1 MRITMPTA
9 VIEGTQL
16 TVMPFRADAVIG
28 TMSVPT
34 LVQLVPS
41 PRREEDTK
49 TLKAASGAVRR
60 HAELRALV
68 QRALKSTQKG
78 KNVGSYAEYLAD
90 GVNGELGAGWST
102 PPITFWHAGPLAA
115 LSDELLPGTGLR
127 SLTIAPGTSVVAID
141 GETQTTA
148 WHELYDDP
156 ERFGLTYAELAQ
168 VRVPFELYVDL
179 SVADA
184 RQIFYDRN
192 VQGVAVAK
200 NLAMSMDQR
209 DFATR
214 LAHRVAEAV
223 KVDIDG
229 RLVPFTKFVNATK
242 RQVGKAEPEV
252 VTLSAMRALVITAV
266 YGKGGLSRSAETVH
280 EDELPSGATAEQV
293 EQYVVPALARLI
305 AEHAQH
311 FLSRS
316 ALTAPAVLAGLGIA
330 VHHTTP
336 WADPSNAMSARELD
350 RLLAGI
356 CWERE
361 ARYWDGVAAKAGA
374 SGRLN
379 FSGGVKD
386 SGGRVADALLYPG
399 TEAGRRIRGQ

>member
-1 MRITMPTA
+1 MQITLPTT
-9 VIEGTQL
+9 VVEGIQL

-28 TMSVPT
+28 TMSVAT

-41 PRREEDTK
+41 PRREEDAK

-78 KNVGSYAEYLAD
+78 RNVGSYAEYIAD
-90 GVNGELGAGWST
+90 GVKGELGAGWST

-127 SLTIAPGTSVVAID
+127 TLTITPGTCVVAID

-156 ERFGLTYAELAQ
+156 ERFGLTYAELATI
-168 VRVPFELYVDL
+168 RVPFELYVDL

-192 VQGVAVAK
+192 VQGVVVAK

-214 LAHRVAEAV
+214 LAHRLADSV
-223 KVDIDG
+223 KVEADG
-229 RLVPFTKFVNATK
+229 KLVPFTKLVNASK
-242 RQVGKAEPEV
+242 RQVGKTDPEV
-252 VTLSAMRALVITAV
+252 ITLSALRALVITAI
-266 YGKGGLSRSAETVH
+266 YGRAGLGRSAETVH
-280 EDELPSGATAEQV
+280 EDELPAGANTEQV
-293 EQYVVPALARLI
+293 EGSVVPLLARLI
-305 AEHAQH
+305 SDH
-311 FLSRS
+311 FPHFASRS
-316 ALTAPAVLAGLGIA
+316 AITAPAVLAGLGIA
-330 VHHTTP
+330 VHQTTP
-336 WADPSNAMSARELD
+336 WADPMNALGVEDLH
-350 RLLAGI
+350 RLLADI
-356 CWERE
+356 RWDRE
-361 ARYWDGVAAKAGA
+361 PRYWDGVAAKA
-374 SGRLN
+374 STTGRLN

-386 SGGRVADALLYPG
+386 SGGRVADAILYPA
-399 TEAGRRIRGQ
+399 TETGRRIRGQ

>member
-1 MRITMPTA
+1 M
-9 VIEGTQL
+9 
-16 TVMPFRADAVIG
+16 
-28 TMSVPT
+28 
-34 LVQLVPS
+34 
-41 PRREEDTK
+41 
-49 TLKAASGAVRR
+49 
-60 HAELRALV
+60 
-68 QRALKSTQKG
+68 
-78 KNVGSYAEYLAD
+78 
-90 GVNGELGAGWST
+90 
-102 PPITFWHAGPLAA
+102 
-115 LSDELLPGTGLR
+115 
-127 SLTIAPGTSVVAID
+127 
-141 GETQTTA
+141 
-148 WHELYDDP
+148 
-156 ERFGLTYAELAQ
+156 
-168 VRVPFELYVDL
+168 PFELYVDL

-209 DFATR
+209 DFAAR
-214 LAHRVAEAV
+214 LAHRVADAV

-229 RLVPFTKFVNATK
+229 RLVPFTKFINATK

-252 VTLSAMRALVITAV
+252 VTLSAMRALVITAI
-266 YGKGGLSRSAETVH
+266 YGKVGLSRSAETVH
-280 EDELPSGATAEQV
+280 EDELPAAATADQV

-316 ALTAPAVLAGLGIA
+316 ALTAPAALAGLGIA

-336 WADPSNAMSARELD
+336 WADPSNAMSADTLD

-356 CWERE
+356 HWQRE
-361 ARYWDGVAAKAGA
+361 ARYWDGVAAKAGT

>member
-78 KNVGSYAEYLAD
+78 KNVGSYAEYIAD
-90 GVNGELGAGWST
+90 GVNGELGSGWST

-127 SLTIAPGTSVVAID
+127 TLTIAPGTSVVAID

-242 RQVGKAEPEV
+242 RQVGKAEAEV

-280 EDELPSGATAEQV
+280 EDELPAAATAEQV

-305 AEHAQH
+305 AEHAEH

-336 WADPSNAMSARELD
+336 WADPSNAMGANELE

-356 CWERE
+356 RWARE